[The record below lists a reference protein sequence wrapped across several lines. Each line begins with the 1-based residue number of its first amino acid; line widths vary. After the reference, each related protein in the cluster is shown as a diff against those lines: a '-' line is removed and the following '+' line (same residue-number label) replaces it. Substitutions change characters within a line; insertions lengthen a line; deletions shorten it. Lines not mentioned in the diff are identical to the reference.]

1 MISLYSL
8 QCTSRQQH
16 VNLIFCTYM
25 NKMVPRALEHAALA
39 SGDDDAREAGR
50 AAAVQL
56 RHAGHTPAGSM
67 RHKMQIDE

>member
-1 MISLYSL
+1 M
-8 QCTSRQQH
+8 
-16 VNLIFCTYM
+16 NLILFCNYM
-25 NKMVPRALEHAALA
+25 NKMAPRALEHSVLV

-67 RHKMQIDE
+67 PHELPIEEYAVTNKSECV